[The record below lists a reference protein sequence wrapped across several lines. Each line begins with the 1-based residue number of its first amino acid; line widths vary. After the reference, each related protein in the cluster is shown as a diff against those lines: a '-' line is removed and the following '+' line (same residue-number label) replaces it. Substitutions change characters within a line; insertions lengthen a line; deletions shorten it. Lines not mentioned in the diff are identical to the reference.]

1 MCVYVCV
8 LQNTSSAVEPAVV
21 FLPNRQRERRGSR
34 ADDVRAAAAG
44 LSIACPSHQLLL
56 ASTAGGRIGLRS
68 LDVPRHEA
76 HFRVRSRRRRWSVRV
91 VHLVPIGVFR
101 VRHCR
106 CITFLARGT
115 DAELQPPAGETS
127 VLATLLTKFA
137 DLFAILISPARWSL
151 EVSAAASTDLGALR
165 ARVFDTLMRQH
176 SLQSVVRA
184 AAREVAARI
193 VQARPDDGTDSHV
206 QWVLR
211 PVERPLPALCVS
223 MAFQAI
229 GASGDRVAAA
239 AGGCG
244 CGLGADGC
252 EWGCMP
258 AGVPTDDAKA
268 DSKDRVPTDA
278 ELLWFATVV
287 LTIPIVAQGPTFV
300 RYWPA
305 PGRDHRR
312 NNRLSCR
319 ATCVCVGAATR
330 HDALV
335 GSLWR
340 SGVVPHA
347 SCHPQSR
354 RCCCG
359 RRSNGV
365 SCGEHHPAHD
375 GTCKALGVAMARPH
389 NVCAWVHWCV
399 VVV

>member
-21 FLPNRQRERRGSR
+21 FLQNRQRERRGSR

-239 AGGCG
+239 AGVVAVGWALMGVNGAVCRQAYLQTMPRRTRRTAFPRTRSC
-244 CGLGADGC
+244 CGL
-252 EWGCMP
+252 P
-258 AGVPTDDAKA
+258 
-268 DSKDRVPTDA
+268 R
-278 ELLWFATVV
+278 
-287 LTIPIVAQGPTFV
+287 
-300 RYWPA
+300 
-305 PGRDHRR
+305 
-312 NNRLSCR
+312 
-319 ATCVCVGAATR
+319 
-330 HDALV
+330 
-335 GSLWR
+335 
-340 SGVVPHA
+340 
-347 SCHPQSR
+347 
-354 RCCCG
+354 
-359 RRSNGV
+359 
-365 SCGEHHPAHD
+365 
-375 GTCKALGVAMARPH
+375 
-389 NVCAWVHWCV
+389 WC
-399 VVV
+399 